1 MTEVLIENLK
11 KVEGGHLK
19 AKLDVRLPTP
29 AGDWII
35 RHCRIIKDREKKEW
49 FSLPSIC
56 YIDDNGKT
64 KYLQMLSLPPS
75 LKRRISSQALDVW
88 QKHKDV

>member
-11 KVEGGHLK
+11 KIEGGNLK

-35 RHCRIIKDREKKEW
+35 RRCRIVKDGEKKEW
-49 FSLPSIC
+49 FSLPSVC
-56 YIDDNGKT
+56 YIDCDGKT
-64 KYLQMLSLPPS
+64 KYIQMLSLPPS
-75 LKRRISSQALDVW
+75 LKRRISEKALLEW
-88 QKHKDV
+88 QKHKKI